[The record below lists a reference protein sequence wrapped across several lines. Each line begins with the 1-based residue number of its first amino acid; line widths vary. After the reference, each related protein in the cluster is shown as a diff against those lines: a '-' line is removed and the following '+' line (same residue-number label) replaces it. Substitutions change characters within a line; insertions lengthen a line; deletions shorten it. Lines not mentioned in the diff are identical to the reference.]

1 MLREGLLS
9 RYPAGCLEAACEAV
23 AAVCNATMAAAV
35 AVHAWLSYDVHTRCA
50 AAMVAAKAAA
60 AAPQRVASLT
70 LLGYALNGWQMA
82 ASLVTRPHRLLPVCF
97 PLP

>member
-1 MLREGLLS
+1 
-9 RYPAGCLEAACEAV
+9 
-23 AAVCNATMAAAV
+23 
-35 AVHAWLSYDVHTRCA
+35 
-50 AAMVAAKAAA
+50 MVAAKAAA

-97 PLP
+97 PLPEKLRASKRCQLATA

>member
-1 MLREGLLS
+1 
-9 RYPAGCLEAACEAV
+9 
-23 AAVCNATMAAAV
+23 
-35 AVHAWLSYDVHTRCA
+35 
-50 AAMVAAKAAA
+50 MVAAKAAA

-97 PLP
+97 PLPVCLRPASAASLLLPEAL